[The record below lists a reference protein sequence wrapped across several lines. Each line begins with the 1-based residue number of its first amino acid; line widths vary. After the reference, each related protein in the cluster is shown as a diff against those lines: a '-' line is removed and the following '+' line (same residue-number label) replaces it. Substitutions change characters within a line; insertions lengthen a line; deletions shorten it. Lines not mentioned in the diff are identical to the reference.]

1 LTATESPRAT
11 QDGQAPRRLL
21 IVDDNL
27 DILKMVRRMAEQL
40 GMSVD
45 TAAGGREA
53 LSAAGATQPDVIML
67 DLSMPEMDGIELLRK
82 LAAQGCTASIVLM
95 TGFDSFYMEAARKIG
110 EVTGLK
116 VAGTLNKPLRIA
128 ELKALLG
135 DAPGAGQE
143 P

>member
-1 LTATESPRAT
+1 MTATESPRAT

-135 DAPGAGQE
+135 GAPDAGQE

>member
-1 LTATESPRAT
+1 MTATESPRAT

-128 ELKALLG
+128 ELKVLLG
-135 DAPGAGQE
+135 GAPGAGQE